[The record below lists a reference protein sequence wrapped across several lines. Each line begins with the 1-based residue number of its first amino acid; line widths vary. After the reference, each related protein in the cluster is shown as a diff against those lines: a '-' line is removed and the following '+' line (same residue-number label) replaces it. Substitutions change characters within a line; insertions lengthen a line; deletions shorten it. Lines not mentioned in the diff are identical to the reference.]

1 MPGIRYTH
9 AIMKHMSR
17 FQMSWK
23 CVIISV
29 CLFDE
34 NNSKNISGHGHG
46 SGGNQQDS
54 SRNCVRTVGGGGE
67 VLVPLGVLEHD
78 TFVCA
83 HRLILLS
90 KILPAF

>member
-34 NNSKNISGHGHG
+34 NSIKNISGHG
-46 SGGNQQDS
+46 SGDS
-54 SRNCVRTVGGGGE
+54 LRNYVRTVGGGE

>member
-34 NNSKNISGHGHG
+34 NSIKDISGHG

-54 SRNCVRTVGGGGE
+54 SRNCVRTVGGGG

-90 KILPAF
+90 NIWPAF